1 MNNQLGSRRTSN
13 EWNNGSCLNDSR
25 FFYELPSFN
34 TLHNHNTY
42 IHIYSHT
49 HIYYNPLT
57 HFIKRTV
64 CVLKVKFLFG
74 MNMKCL
80 LCLPLLVLIT
90 TTCNSSV
97 MSYNTEES
105 YNNVIR
111 PQRPFLT
118 LFLGLDTWIDGGSCE
133 FKDYTINAFLWIVIE
148 NYCIG
153 TFHLSYSLNV
163 NYF

>member
-1 MNNQLGSRRTSN
+1 MNFLPLTLDTTITYTYIPYTHQLQ
-13 EWNNGSCLNDSR
+13 
-25 FFYELPSFN
+25 SFN
-34 TLHNHNTY
+34 TLYKKNC
-42 IHIYSHT
+42 
-49 HIYYNPLT
+49 
-57 HFIKRTV
+57 

-80 LCLPLLVLIT
+80 LCLQLLTLIT
-90 TTCNSSV
+90 NSCKPSV

-111 PQRPFLT
+111 PQRPYLMSFLA
-118 LFLGLDTWIDGGSCE
+118 LDTWIDEGSCE
-133 FKDYTINAFLWIVIE
+133 FLDYTINAFLWIVIE